1 MLDPS
6 PYNELGKGI
15 LDPAVECFWRLA
27 SPARARQPRWEF
39 HLRTATTPIDVIA
52 VNVLKPA
59 KLQING
65 TLVLIMRKTK
75 KVVRLALRLGYA
87 TISDIIDQTGLGQK
101 TIEASLGELCHA

>member
-15 LDPAVECFWRLA
+15 LDPAVECKLLA
-27 SPARARQPRWEF
+27 AGITYAERVFHPDGKF

-59 KLQING
+59 KLQINS
-65 TLVLIMRKTK
+65 TLVFNYAQKRKSCTPS
-75 KVVRLALRLGYA
+75 A
-87 TISDIIDQTGLGQK
+87 
-101 TIEASLGELCHA
+101 